1 MKKMIL
7 AFMLLS
13 AMAQAQQK
21 QNVRYDKTTGNFHA
35 IKVQRDT
42 ATQTGRFYVES
53 EGKNTAMLPIWKSKR
68 GKLFVLKM
76 SKSGIQ
82 YKFYLKTG
90 TDSLDWEGN

>member
-1 MKKMIL
+1 MKKMIISAFLLMGVL
-7 AFMLLS
+7 A
-13 AMAQAQQK
+13 AQAQQK
-21 QNVRYDKTTGNFHA
+21 QNVRYDQKTGNFYA
-35 IKVQRDT
+35 IKRDT
-42 ATQTGRFYVES
+42 ATQTGRFYLES

-82 YKFYLKTG
+82 YKFYLKPG

>member
-1 MKKMIL
+1 MKKIIL
-7 AFMLLS
+7 ALFLIGAS
-13 AMAQAQQK
+13 AQAQQK
-21 QNVRYDKTTGNFHA
+21 QNVKYDPKTGNFYA
-35 IKVQRDT
+35 IKAQRDT

-53 EGKNTAMLPIWKSKR
+53 EGKNAAMLPIWKSKR

-82 YKFYLKTG
+82 YKFYLKPG